1 MIKTMILFVCLL
13 LAAPAG
19 PLFARKDSW
28 LAGIEGGPGLSLI
41 YGNQS
46 IYSQSEF
53 SLAGAAGI
61 FGD

>member
-1 MIKTMILFVCLL
+1 MIVCLWLL

-19 PLFARKDSW
+19 VLFAQQGVWS
-28 LAGIEGGPGLSLI
+28 AGIEGGPGLSLI

-61 FGD
+61 FGE